1 MDSSIRRSNL
11 SKEKMAV
18 LEALSNYGN
27 SDKKP
32 EIIENES
39 SNETAS
45 PEVYV
50 RKNKDKDKE
59 LDLLWKDF
67 RLPKGERSPIVFLG
81 MGFVAGV
88 ISTLLVSACIGLSSG
103 EFGFNFDFGSKAPA
117 SVAIAPSDEETV
129 TTSENISTVSEEN
142 TNSDEEIAEKKSKFG
157 FFGGSKKSA
166 EETSATPSVQDKEYT
181 VQSGDT
187 MESILKKFYGQYTP
201 EKAEAV
207 MKINNMTNPDK
218 LAIDQKLIIPD
229 VPISSE
235 TSTAE

>member
-27 SDKKP
+27 SDKTP
-32 EIIENES
+32 EIIEDES

-67 RLPKGERSPIVFLG
+67 RLPKGERSPMVFLG

-117 SVAIAPSDEETV
+117 SVAVAPSDEEMSAV
-129 TTSENISTVSEEN
+129 SENAATVSEES
-142 TNSDEEIAEKKSKFG
+142 TNSDEEITEKKSKFG
-157 FFGGSKKSA
+157 FFGGTRKSA
-166 EETSATPSVQDKEYT
+166 EETSAPSVQDKEYT

-187 MESILKKFYGQYTP
+187 MESILKRFYGQYTP
-201 EKAEAV
+201 EKAQAV

>member
-27 SDKKP
+27 SDKAP
-32 EIIENES
+32 EIIEEES
-39 SNETAS
+39 SSETAS

-67 RLPKGERSPIVFLG
+67 RLPKGERSPMVFLG

-103 EFGFNFDFGSKAPA
+103 EFGFNFNFGSKAPA
-117 SVAIAPSDEETV
+117 SVAVAPSDEETV
-129 TTSENISTVSEEN
+129 ATSDSVVAEAEEN
-142 TNSDEEIAEKKSKFG
+142 TNSDEEVTEKKSKFG
-157 FFGGSKKSA
+157 FFGGAKKSA
-166 EETSATPSVQDKEYT
+166 EETSAPSVQDREYT

-187 MESILKKFYGQYTP
+187 MESILKRFYGQYTP
-201 EKAEAV
+201 EKAQAV

-229 VPISSE
+229 VPVSSE